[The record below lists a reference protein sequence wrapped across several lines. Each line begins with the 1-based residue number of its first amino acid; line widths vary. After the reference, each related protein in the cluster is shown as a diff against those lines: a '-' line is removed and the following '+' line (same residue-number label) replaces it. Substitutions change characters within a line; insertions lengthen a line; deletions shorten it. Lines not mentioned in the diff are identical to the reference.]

1 MEQADVLIVGAG
13 PGGLAAAKGAKAAG
27 AERVII
33 LERDSRPGGILNQ
46 CVHDGFGLVRYQQ
59 QLTGPEYAVQAE
71 REAEESEAELLCG
84 HHVVSITPDHVVT
97 AISPDGLKE
106 ICAKAIVL
114 ATGCRE
120 RTRGAIAIPGS
131 RPAGVFT
138 AGVVQNFVNLKNIM
152 PGRRVVILGSGDV
165 GMIMARRLTLEGSDV
180 VAVIEVLPEPA
191 GLSRNVS
198 QCLYDYG
205 IPIYCGHTVSKIIGK
220 KKLEAIEMS
229 QLDDCGN
236 VVPGTER
243 VIECDALVLSVGL
256 IPENEVAQ
264 TAGVALDAGSNGVMT
279 DSCMQTSVPGIF
291 SCGNSRRIM
300 DLADYVS
307 EQGELAG
314 WNAAVYAA
322 SCDRQR
328 PGGEMSDGEE
338 RGCEKRDN
346 ETPDCEMRD
355 CEMSDLGM
363 RTWEEARS
371 TPMAKGFPQ
380 PNTVTCSLCPKGC
393 QIRFDEE
400 TGTYEGNGCKRG
412 IAFAEQERLD
422 PKRFLTTTI
431 KVAAED
437 GYDPEASAVLLPVR
451 SDVPISLKRLPSA
464 VKELQSVT
472 VARPIPC
479 GSVVATISDGEGNPV
494 SILACADCV

>member
-71 REAEESEAELLCG
+71 REAAESGAELLCG

-279 DSCMQTSVPGIF
+279 DPCMQTSVPGIF

-328 PGGEMSDGEE
+328 PGG
-338 RGCEKRDN
+338 
-346 ETPDCEMRD
+346 
-355 CEMSDLGM
+355 EMSDLGM

-437 GYDPEASAVLLPVR
+437 GHDPEAGAVLLPVR

-479 GSVVATISDGEGNPV
+479 GSVVATISDGAGNPV